1 MDTDLRDV
9 RLTLRGDRAAFGALY
24 QRHVGAIYGY
34 HFRRTEHQQ
43 TAEDLT
49 SATFLAAYEGLPT
62 FQSARGAF
70 RGWLFTI
77 ARNQLISHLRKAA
90 PTLPLEDF
98 DLACEPSFTTPDQT
112 RSVALALKRL
122 APLDAELV
130 RLRYWD
136 DLPYQTL
143 SQMYGLSAVAC
154 RMRVSRALNQLRP
167 HLQ

>member
-1 MDTDLRDV
+1 MDSDLRDV
-9 RLTLRGDRAAFGALY
+9 RATLRGDRAAFGELY
-24 QRHVGAIYGY
+24 QRHVGSIYGY

-49 SATFLAAYEGLPT
+49 SATFFAAYEGLPT

-77 ARNQLISHLRKAA
+77 ARNQLISHLRKAV

-98 DLACEPSFTTPDQT
+98 DLTIEATFSEP
-112 RSVALALKRL
+112 VAPVAQALRHL

-136 DLPYQTL
+136 DLPYQTIARVHSL
-143 SQMYGLSAVAC
+143 SLVAC
-154 RMRVSRALNQLRP
+154 RMRVHRALKQLRP
-167 HLQ
+167 YLQ